1 MAWYRL
7 YEKNHTYSV
16 TVIFILFVLISF
28 TGCNGEKTS
37 SIKDKYIWSEEK
49 ISEKEDKLILDIKNK
64 VSEKYQDEPDSA
76 KYYIRQLIIESKKT
90 KSHYVEF
97 NALAYMSQYYWLRE
111 GNADSAIYYFGEALR
126 LMARNKIV
134 EIENE
139 FIYVD
144 LGNMFY
150 SSEMFYNANHS
161 YRLALKSALK
171 KKNDY
176 SIILAYNNL
185 GLSHIELGNT
195 DSALYYF
202 RKTLDISK
210 KIMPF
215 YEVNSYL
222 YMTAAY
228 EISGNTNEEEKTL
241 KLAQEAF
248 ERQKAWKKPLVQI
261 DKNYYQFMMNKF
273 DLKFI
278 YTRAE
283 IFSSRGQTQAAIDAF
298 QKAYDKAT
306 ELKNKNF
313 QIYAGISMAEEYVK
327 LGNDEQ
333 ARVKA
338 IDALGIANEMKN
350 FRFITEAARILSGI
364 YARKNDINSVM
375 KYVKVADASEDSI
388 IADEAMH
395 KNQQSRMLMLS
406 NQINRDVFL
415 YEYEYQD
422 SLKDINRQRLVI
434 ILMSILILAI
444 IVLLIII
451 FKDKKAL
458 NEEHRI
464 LMEKMVLQ
472 IKKEDKNI
480 ESKIKKPNTALPGV
494 EKKLEQLMQNDKI
507 FLNSNI
513 SLSELST
520 LLGTNTSYLSQY
532 LNENLN
538 TNFNDF
544 INAER
549 VNEACRIMTHEGVAN
564 KSLDQIAEEVGFNSR
579 STFYSAFKK
588 FTGITPAY
596 FMKNIEQMKW
606 RNQTSADEI

>member
-1 MAWYRL
+1 MTWYRIF
-7 YEKNHTYSV
+7 EKKHTQSILV
-16 TVIFILFVLISF
+16 LFIIFVSISF
-28 TGCNGEKTS
+28 IGCNEDKST
-37 SIKDKYIWSEEK
+37 SIKDKYIWSVEK
-49 ISEKEDKLILDIKNK
+49 ISKEEEKLILDIKDK
-64 VSEKYQDEPDSA
+64 VSEKYADDPDSA
-76 KYYIRQLIIESKKT
+76 KYYIREFIQLSKKS

-111 GNADSAIYYFGEALR
+111 DNADSAIYYFGEALK
-126 LMARNKIV
+126 LMAKNKIV

-144 LGNMFY
+144 MGNMFY
-150 SSEMFYNANHS
+150 GSGMYHNAIHS
-161 YRLALKSALK
+161 YRLALNSALQK
-171 KKNDY
+171 QNNY
-176 SIILAYNNL
+176 SIILAYNNI
-185 GLSHIELGNT
+185 GLSHVALNNT
-195 DSALYYF
+195 DSALHFF

-210 KIMPF
+210 EMMPF
-215 YEVNSYL
+215 YEINSYM

-228 EISGNTNEEEKTL
+228 EESGNTDEEEKTL
-241 KLAQEAF
+241 MLAQEAYK
-248 ERQKAWKKPLVQI
+248 RQKAWKKPLVQI
-261 DKNYYQFMMNKF
+261 DENYYQFMMNKF

-283 IFSSRGQTQAAIDAF
+283 ILSSRGQTRAAIDAF

-313 QIYAGISMAEEYVK
+313 QIYSGISMAEEYMK
-327 LGNDEQ
+327 LDNEEQ
-333 ARVKA
+333 AKVKA
-338 IDALGIANEMKN
+338 IDALGLATDIKDFKFMAD
-350 FRFITEAARILSGI
+350 AARILTGI
-364 YARKNDINSVM
+364 YAKEKDINSLM
-375 KYVKVADASEDSI
+375 KYVEIANAAEDSVFE
-388 IADEAMH
+388 DEEMH
-395 KNQQSRMLMLS
+395 KNQQSRLLMLS

-434 ILMSILILAI
+434 VSMAMLILAI
-444 IVLLIII
+444 IVLLIIN

-458 NEEHRI
+458 NEEYRI
-464 LMEKMVLQ
+464 LMEKMVQQ
-472 IKKEDKNI
+472 IKKEDKNT
-480 ESKIKKPNTALPGV
+480 ESKIKKTNTTLPGV

-532 LNENLN
+532 LNEYLN

-549 VNEACRIMTHEGVAN
+549 VNEACRIMTHEGESN

-596 FMKNIEQMKW
+596 FLKNIEQMNWK
-606 RNQTSADEI
+606 NQTPTD